1 MKFKVGDKVKFVRE
15 KVYHMA
21 SIKIGEI
28 FTIIETDNSDRP
40 YKVKDREGGIVW
52 FFAEEVE
59 LAFSKKPTREEL
71 LSMPDGTRITTDLD
85 SKYNIFTK
93 ANDEFISDDGSCID
107 DYDIND
113 DLTLDDDD
121 YGTKI
126 IKIEKPTEYVTVYEY
141 ATELQEMTIADI
153 EKALGHP
160 IKIVKEAE

>member
-15 KVYHMA
+15 KVRHMA

-40 YKVKDREGGIVW
+40 YKVKSREGEYVW

-71 LSMPDGTRITTDLD
+71 FAMPNGTRVTTDLNTE
-85 SKYNIFTK
+85 YNVFYMIDGDIR
-93 ANDEFISDDGSCID
+93 NDNGDWMARC
-107 DYDIND
+107 DIEN
-113 DLTLDDDD
+113 DLTINDDD

-126 IKIEKPTEYVTVYEY
+126 IKIEKPIEYQTVYDCS
-141 ATELQEMTIADI
+141 TEIKEMTIADI

-160 IKIVKEAE
+160 VKLIGEHE